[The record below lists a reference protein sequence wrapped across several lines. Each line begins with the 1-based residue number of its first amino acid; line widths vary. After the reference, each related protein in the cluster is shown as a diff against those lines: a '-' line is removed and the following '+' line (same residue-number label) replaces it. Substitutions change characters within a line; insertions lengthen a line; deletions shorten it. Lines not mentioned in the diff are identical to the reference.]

1 MKPTG
6 KKRRR
11 SMAKVRKTL
20 QEMIEEQEKKK
31 EAVSNRLK
39 ALKAREATS
48 EKKAD
53 TRRKV
58 ILGAMVM
65 HMAQNDD
72 AEAVSV
78 LERALRQLTK
88 ERDREVFADWSWK
101 ADPNNG

>member
-1 MKPTG
+1 
-6 KKRRR
+6 
-11 SMAKVRKTL
+11 MAKVRKTL

-58 ILGAMVM
+58 IIGAMVM

-72 AEAVSV
+72 AEAMSV
-78 LERALRQLTK
+78 LERALCQLTK
-88 ERDREVFADWSWK
+88 ERDREVFANWSCK
-101 ADPNNG
+101 DDRSDGLS

>member
-1 MKPTG
+1 MKTTG

-11 SMAKVRKTL
+11 SMAKIRKTL
-20 QEMIEEQEKKK
+20 QEMIEEQEKKR

-58 ILGAMVM
+58 ILGAMIM

-101 ADPNNG
+101 ANQNNG